1 MWLEKEGIDGFCDCW
16 SIKQIDLCHSEEQMS
31 RCDSG
36 TAASVTNA
44 NVAKMAKGKSY
55 FV

>member
-1 MWLEKEGIDGFCDCW
+1 MWSEKEGNYGFCDGRRR
-16 SIKQIDLCHSEEQMS
+16 SQIDLCLSEEERS
-31 RCDSG
+31 SCDSG
-36 TAASVTNA
+36 TAGLVTNP

>member
-1 MWLEKEGIDGFCDCW
+1 MWLEKERTDGFCDGR
-16 SIKQIDLCHSEEQMS
+16 SRNQIHLCHSEEQMS

-36 TAASVTNA
+36 TTGSVTNA